1 MRWYAC
7 PRPPNQCRCG
17 VFCPFNAESCGG
29 CTRALMAIASQNPV
43 AGRLSALKTRCKLFE
58 NAAQRQWLGALG
70 QALPTHGVWYH
81 CTRITR
87 QRPDYSTHGYSSQS
101 SAFCVTAQGKRGKY
115 VVPNAHIWLQ
125 LKGQSLLPQLR
136 PAPRPAAHGAKRK
149 THSLKPS
156 SLFIRP
162 AE

>member
-17 VFCPFNAESCGG
+17 VFCPFNAEPCGG

-81 CTRITR
+81 CTRIT

-101 SAFCVTAQGKRGKY
+101 SAFCDRAGKAWQVCCAQRAHLASAQGP
-115 VVPNAHIWLQ
+115 VP
-125 LKGQSLLPQLR
+125 
-136 PAPRPAAHGAKRK
+136 PAPAPPRASARSPWCQARDTLTQAIILVHQ
-149 THSLKPS
+149 TC
-156 SLFIRP
+156 
-162 AE
+162 